1 MAFYSTQRVTSDG
14 TLVLLP
20 ISIEYFDRSEITVF
34 FDDILGEEGVAWNWV
49 GSTDKTISFPTAV
62 GAGIEVKLVRTTDIS
77 LIRHV
82 FSDGAAFLDETMD
95 ENFRQILYIA
105 QEARERVSIAD
116 MFSNLNMHGYKI
128 INVGPAVDPNDVISL
143 AQYQA
148 DAEGAWAARNQAVA
162 AKDAAVAAKVAAE
175 LYETNAET
183 AEFNA
188 ETAQAASEAA
198 RNLSQTYASNSLAS
212 ANASQASRLA
222 AETAETNAEVAEL
235 GAEAARDLAEDWANK
250 TTGTVDGVEYSAKKY
265 AQDAAASA
273 ASIDV
278 SGFMQKSANLSD
290 LANASTARTNL
301 GVAIGS
307 DVQAYDA
314 DLAAVAGSNAGAQ
327 LASYGQYGVGF
338 KNRIING
345 AMMIDQRNAGASWTI
360 PTSVGGYSVDR
371 WAFTKGAAASVV
383 TAQQS
388 SVAPAGFSNSLCVT
402 VSTGAAVGATDY
414 FTLRQAI
421 EGFNVADLGFGS
433 GAPST
438 ITLSFWVRSS
448 VTGTYGV
455 SFMNS
460 AENRGYV
467 GSYKINSA
475 NTFEYKTVTLSA
487 DSAGTWVGGS
497 GKGLWVSFDLG
508 VGTTYS
514 TTAGSWQNFNFAYG
528 LTGGT
533 KLVATTGATFYI
545 TGVQLE
551 KGSTA
556 TSFDYRPYGTELA
569 LCQRYYETSYPAGT
583 AVGAP
588 SDGSNAILGV
598 AINTA
603 DFYTY
608 GVFRFKVQKRVSP
621 TIISYN
627 PITGQSGGFR
637 GYSDGSNNVAT
648 TAFRYTNDSGSS
660 VWANS
665 NNMTG
670 NLVYGFHYAASAEL

>member
-62 GAGIEVKLVRTTDIS
+62 GAGIEVKVVRTTDIS

-82 FSDGAAFLDETMD
+82 FSDGAAFLDETVD
-95 ENFRQILYIA
+95 ENFRQILHIA
-105 QEARERVSIAD
+105 QEARERASIAD

-128 INVGPAVDPNDVISL
+128 INVGLAVDPNDVISL

-175 LYETNAET
+175 LSETNAET

-188 ETAQAASEAA
+188 KTAQAASEAA

-212 ANASQASRLA
+212 ANASQASHLA

-278 SGFMQKSANLSD
+278 SGFIQKSANLSD

-345 AMMIDQRNAGASWTI
+345 AMMIDQRNAGASVT
-360 PTSVGGYSVDR
+360 PANGSFGVDR
-371 WAFTKGAAASVV
+371 WKATLTQSSKFSM
-383 TAQQS
+383 QQS
-388 SVAPAGFSNSLCVT
+388 SVAPAGFTNSLLITSLSSYSVLTGDAFDIEQPIEAFNVSDLGWGAAGAQTVT
-402 VSTGAAVGATDY
+402 V
-414 FTLRQAI
+414 
-421 EGFNVADLGFGS
+421 
-433 GAPST
+433 
-438 ITLSFWVRSS
+438 SFWVRSS
-448 VTGTYGV
+448 LTG
-455 SFMNS
+455 SFGGALLNS
-460 AENRGYV
+460 AANYSYPFSYTINAANTWEQKSVTISGPTAGTWAAGNITGISVRFSLGCGATFS
-467 GSYKINSA
+467 GSTGSWSA
-475 NTFEYKTVTLSA
+475 NTYI
-487 DSAGTWVGGS
+487 
-497 GKGLWVSFDLG
+497 
-508 VGTTYS
+508 
-514 TTAGSWQNFNFAYG
+514 QP
-528 LTGGT
+528 
-533 KLVATTGATFYI
+533 TGATSVVGTSGAAFYI

-569 LCQRYYETSYPAGT
+569 LCQRYYWKYYANTYAYPIENSFAYRVISVNNPVTMRSGPT
-583 AVGAP
+583 IGNITVQGNYTGAP
-588 SDGSNAILGV
+588 AAAEGYVTNVYFQWNSV
-598 AINTA
+598 TA
-603 DFYTY
+603 SLF
-608 GVFRFKVQKRVSP
+608 
-621 TIISYN
+621 
-627 PITGQSGGFR
+627 TGPQ
-637 GYSDGSNNVAT
+637 
-648 TAFRYTNDSGSS
+648 AFT
-660 VWANS
+660 
-665 NNMTG
+665 
-670 NLVYGFHYAASAEL
+670 ASAEL

>member
-1 MAFYSTQRVTSDG
+1 MAFHSTQRVTSDG

-62 GAGIEVKLVRTTDIS
+62 GTGIEVKVVRTTDIS

-95 ENFRQILYIA
+95 ENFRQILHIA
-105 QEARERVSIAD
+105 QEARERASIAD

-128 INVGPAVDPNDVISL
+128 INVGLAVDPNDVISL

-175 LYETNAET
+175 LSETNAET

-188 ETAQAASEAA
+188 KTAQAASEAA

-212 ANASQASRLA
+212 ANASQASHLA

-278 SGFMQKSANLSD
+278 SGFIQKSANLSD

-345 AMMIDQRNAGASWTI
+345 AMMIDQRNAGASVT
-360 PTSVGGYSVDR
+360 PSSTYAYNVDR
-371 WAFTKGAAASVV
+371 WATNNSQASKYTLQQNAGSVTPPVGFTKYIGVTSSSAYSVV
-383 TAQQS
+383 
-388 SVAPAGFSNSLCVT
+388 
-402 VSTGAAVGATDY
+402 AADY
-414 FTLRQAI
+414 FYLTQAI
-421 EGFNVADLGFGS
+421 EGLNVADLGWGS
-433 GAPST
+433 ANAQAV
-438 ITLSFWVRSS
+438 TLSFLVRSS
-448 VTGTYGV
+448 LTGTFGGSIRNGSANRSYPF
-455 SFMNS
+455 SFT
-460 AENRGYV
+460 
-467 GSYKINSA
+467 IPSA
-475 NTFEYKTVTLSA
+475 NTWTTISVTIAGDTSGTWTT
-487 DSAGTWVGGS
+487 DNSAGMF
-497 GKGLWVSFDLG
+497 VSFSLG
-508 VGTTYS
+508 AGSTYS
-514 TTAGSWQNFNFAYG
+514 GTAGSWTAGNLISA
-528 LTGGT
+528 TGATSVVGT
-533 KLVATTGATFYI
+533 NGATFYI

-569 LCQRYYETSYPAGT
+569 LCQRYF
-583 AVGAP
+583 
-588 SDGSNAILGV
+588 L
-598 AINTA
+598 
-603 DFYTY
+603 
-608 GVFRFKVQKRVSP
+608 
-621 TIISYN
+621 SYN
-627 PITGQSGGFR
+627 SRNYSGTGDACFGVGETLGNATTHTLMFYYPVKMRATPTASYNNCSITDGWNYGLTVTSMGGQQSNDQSGMVQFITGAGATAYRPAFI
-637 GYSDGSNNVAT
+637 NNVYPS
-648 TAFRYTNDSGSS
+648 TASYVNF
-660 VWANS
+660 
-665 NNMTG
+665 
-670 NLVYGFHYAASAEL
+670 SAEL

>member
-62 GAGIEVKLVRTTDIS
+62 GAGIEVKVVRTTDIS

-95 ENFRQILYIA
+95 ENFRQILHIA
-105 QEARERVSIAD
+105 QEARERASIAD

-128 INVGPAVDPNDVISL
+128 INVGLAVDPNDVISL

-175 LYETNAET
+175 LSETNAET

-188 ETAQAASEAA
+188 KTAQAASEAA

-212 ANASQASRLA
+212 ANASQASHLA

-278 SGFMQKSANLSD
+278 SGFIQKSANLSD

-345 AMMIDQRNAGASWTI
+345 AMMIDQRNAGAIVT
-360 PTSVGGYSVDR
+360 PANGVYTVDR
-371 WAFTKGAAASVV
+371 WLAGVDQPSKFSV
-383 TAQQS
+383 QQS
-388 SVAPAGFSNSLCVT
+388 ATAPAGFINSMLCT
-402 VSTGAAVGATDY
+402 SLSAYTPGTNEA
-414 FTLRQAI
+414 FQMRQNI
-421 EGFNVADLGFGS
+421 EGLNVSDLAWGT
-433 GAPST
+433 ANAAT
-438 ITLSFWVRSS
+438 VTLSFWVRSS
-448 VTGTYGV
+448 LTGTFGGSVNNNAYDR
-455 SFMNS
+455 S
-460 AENRGYV
+460 YV
-467 GSYKINSA
+467 FSYTINSA
-475 NTFEYKTVTLSA
+475 NTWEYKTVTIA
-487 DSAGTWVGGS
+487 GDQTGTWLTTNGVGIRLGFGLGAAS
-497 GKGLWVSFDLG
+497 GK
-508 VGTTYS
+508 S
-514 TTAGSWQNFNFAYG
+514 TTAGSWGAGFYAQP
-528 LTGGT
+528 TGSVAVVGT
-533 KLVATTGATFYI
+533 NGATFYI

-569 LCQRYYETSYPAGT
+569 LCQRYYWQTQQGIYMWGNNVTNGQLYQFVPFPVFMRTTPTISNNWTTSTTIGSIQSSSAHGMNLGLAAT
-583 AVGAP
+583 V
-588 SDGSNAILGV
+588 GSNFSATYNSG
-598 AINTA
+598 NT
-603 DFYTY
+603 
-608 GVFRFKVQKRVSP
+608 
-621 TIISYN
+621 I
-627 PITGQSGGFR
+627 
-637 GYSDGSNNVAT
+637 
-648 TAFRYTNDSGSS
+648 
-660 VWANS
+660 
-665 NNMTG
+665 
-670 NLVYGFHYAASAEL
+670 SAEL